1 MDEAVPTA
9 SVADQP
15 LCVCGYSKVGLPG
28 TDHPCPECGSTKSAV
43 YHGSYSYY
51 GWNVALLGAGI
62 SFAHTLFVIVCA
74 GIDFEP
80 PEVLFLVPSFFLVE
94 LCLSFMNS
102 SKIFKYL
109 SISSLGRSCCKKS
122 LTMSREDWSARISS
136 SLRFTF
142 ATIAKSCINA
152 FKIRSLIL

>member
-1 MDEAVPTA
+1 MLVWRPFQRPLCLLLQAVTLRSCHSSMLACQRGALDMDE
-9 SVADQP
+9 SVQTTSVHDEP
-15 LCVCGYSKVGLPG
+15 LCVCGYSKVGLPE

-80 PEVLFLVPSFFLVE
+80 PEVLFL
-94 LCLSFMNS
+94 
-102 SKIFKYL
+102 
-109 SISSLGRSCCKKS
+109 SLGCMYAFPWEVC
-122 LTMSREDWSARISS
+122 LC
-136 SLRFTF
+136 FTP
-142 ATIAKSCINA
+142 
-152 FKIRSLIL
+152 